1 MAASN
6 LVENLCCPACPVVE
20 LLKVQNNSS
29 NSQQSTASSF
39 YAQTPPLITRLT
51 TKEMAETVLFD
62 IAGSIIKSLGSLVL
76 QEIGLFRGFKDE
88 LRKLESTVLTIQAV
102 LLDAEEKQANS
113 HAVKVW
119 LGNLKD
125 VMYEADDLLDDFSTE
140 LQRRQVMTRDKK
152 AKQVL
157 STTFPM
163 NKSTTTNFFF

>member
-1 MAASN
+1 
-6 LVENLCCPACPVVE
+6 
-20 LLKVQNNSS
+20 
-29 NSQQSTASSF
+29 
-39 YAQTPPLITRLT
+39 
-51 TKEMAETVLFD
+51 MAETVLFD

-76 QEIGLFRGFKDE
+76 QEIGLLWGFKDE

-113 HAVKVW
+113 HAVKDW

-157 STTFPM
+157 STTFPK
-163 NKSTTTNFFF
+163 NKSTTTIFFFFFLAKELLTVKSTVPS

>member
-1 MAASN
+1 LN
-6 LVENLCCPACPVVE
+6 N
-20 LLKVQNNSS
+20 LKVQNNSS
-29 NSQQSTASSF
+29 NSQQPTTSSF

-76 QEIGLFRGFKDE
+76 QEIGLLWGFKDE
-88 LRKLESTVLTIQAV
+88 LRKLKSTVLTIQAV

-113 HAVKVW
+113 HAVKDW

-157 STTFPM
+157 STTFPK
-163 NKSTTTNFFF
+163 NKSTTTIFFFLAKELLTVKSNVPS